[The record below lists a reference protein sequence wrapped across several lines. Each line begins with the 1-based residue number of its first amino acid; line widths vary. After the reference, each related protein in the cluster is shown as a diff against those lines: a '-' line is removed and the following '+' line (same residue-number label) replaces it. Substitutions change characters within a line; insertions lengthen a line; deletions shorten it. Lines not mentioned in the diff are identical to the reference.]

1 MTTVRELYE
10 ESIRY
15 EEKTL
20 AHYILHL
27 LQEGKVSLEDDADK
41 IDFLQADHEKVAQM
55 IQQNQLGLSDIK
67 FFSLKYDEKIFAFV
81 FAASQEEAIEFFQKK
96 FKRKPKNCHEY
107 PLDFPMARGQEFL
120 TFRDMRKEH
129 KNFPAIAGIYERSE
143 LYGSSQRS
151 R

>member
-27 LQEGKVSLEDDADK
+27 LQEGQVSLDDDADK

-55 IQQNQLGLSDIK
+55 IVQNQLGFSDIK
-67 FFSLKYDEKIFAFV
+67 VFSLKYDDKLFAFV

-96 FKRKPKNCHEY
+96 FKRNPKNCHEY
-107 PLDFPMARGQEFL
+107 LLDFPMSRGNEFL
-120 TFRDMRKEH
+120 TFRDMKKEH
-129 KNFPAIAGIYERSE
+129 SHFPALAGFYERK
-143 LYGSSQRS
+143 
-151 R
+151 

>member
-27 LQEGKVSLEDDADK
+27 LQERKVSLDDDADK

-55 IQQNQLGLSDIK
+55 IVQNQLGFSDIK
-67 FFSLKYDEKIFAFV
+67 VFSLKYDDKLFAFV

-96 FKRKPKNCHEY
+96 FKRNPKNCHEY
-107 PLDFPMARGQEFL
+107 PLDFPMSRGNEFL

-129 KNFPAIAGIYERSE
+129 SKFPALAGFYER
-143 LYGSSQRS
+143 R
-151 R
+151 

>member
-10 ESIRY
+10 DSIRY
-15 EEKTL
+15 EEKAL

-27 LQEGKVSLEDDADK
+27 LQERPVSLDDDASL
-41 IDFLQADHEKVAQM
+41 IDLSKADHQKVAQM

-67 FFSLKYDEKIFAFV
+67 VFSLKYDEKIFAFV
-81 FAASQEEAIEFFQKK
+81 FAASQKEAIAFFQKK

-151 R
+151 H

>member
-67 FFSLKYDEKIFAFV
+67 VFSLKYDEKIFAFV
-81 FAASQEEAIEFFQKK
+81 FAASQEEAIEFFRQQ
-96 FKRKPKNCHEY
+96 FKRNPKKCHEY
-107 PLDFPMARGQEFL
+107 PLNFPMARGQEFL

-129 KNFPAIAGIYERSE
+129 SRFPALAGFYER
-143 LYGSSQRS
+143 R
-151 R
+151 

>member
-1 MTTVRELYE
+1 MITVRELYE

-27 LQEGKVSLEDDADK
+27 LQEGQVSLDDDADK

-55 IQQNQLGLSDIK
+55 IVQNQLGFSDIK
-67 FFSLKYDEKIFAFV
+67 VFSLKYDDKLFAFV

-96 FKRKPKNCHEY
+96 FKRNPKNCHEY
-107 PLDFPMARGQEFL
+107 PLDFPMSRGNEFL
-120 TFRDMRKEH
+120 TFRDMRKEYSH
-129 KNFPAIAGIYERSE
+129 FPALAGFYER
-143 LYGSSQRS
+143 R
-151 R
+151 

>member
-27 LQEGKVSLEDDADK
+27 LQEGQVSLDDDADK

-55 IQQNQLGLSDIK
+55 IVQNQLGFSDIK
-67 FFSLKYDEKIFAFV
+67 VFSLKYDDKLFAFV

-96 FKRKPKNCHEY
+96 FKRNPKNCYEY
-107 PLDFPMARGQEFL
+107 PLDFPMSRGNEFL

-129 KNFPAIAGIYERSE
+129 SKFPALAGFYER
-143 LYGSSQRS
+143 R
-151 R
+151 

>member
-1 MTTVRELYE
+1 MTTVRGLYE

-15 EEKTL
+15 EEKAL

-27 LQEGKVSLEDDADK
+27 LQERQVSLDDDASL
-41 IDFLQADHEKVAQM
+41 IDLSKADHEKVAQM

-67 FFSLKYDEKIFAFV
+67 VFSLKYDEKIFAFV

-143 LYGSSQRS
+143 LYGSYQRS

>member
-27 LQEGKVSLEDDADK
+27 LQEGQVSLDDDADK

-55 IQQNQLGLSDIK
+55 IVQNQLGFSDIK
-67 FFSLKYDEKIFAFV
+67 VFSLKYDDKLFAFV

-96 FKRKPKNCHEY
+96 FKRNPKNCHEY
-107 PLDFPMARGQEFL
+107 PLDFPMSRGNEFL
-120 TFRDMRKEH
+120 TFRDMRKEYSH
-129 KNFPAIAGIYERSE
+129 FPALAGFYER
-143 LYGSSQRS
+143 R
-151 R
+151 